1 MAQDKVQAPNEL
13 GQLQALLGL
22 MGGGGT
28 TTTTSATNT
37 APLQGVLSQL
47 QGVDYNALLQ
57 GIFQQA
63 AGQIPGLQSA
73 YGRAVGAR
81 SSGNAPMQAALQ
93 ELLKATTL
101 EGQKQIATQQNQ
113 NLATQATAASNLI
126 GKQQTTAQNS
136 QLGQLAGI
144 LGLAQAAKQLG
155 GYKSIQDMF
164 AELTGTAPTQTPAPV
179 RDAVPIPVEQISAPQ
194 MSVAPMQPYNLLADI
209 ASYSTPASYEA
220 PVNYAAPQDYSTPGG
235 MSNAPAQWVPTVNL
249 NAYVT
254 PQEPAPEMSMAPQE
268 WLTAPDVMSY
278 FGAQ

>member
-1 MAQDKVQAPNEL
+1 MADQKVQAPS
-13 GQLQALLGL
+13 QLATLQSLLGL
-22 MGGGGT
+22 LGGGGQVQT
-28 TTTTSATNT
+28 VTPTNT
-37 APLQGVLSQL
+37 APLQGVLSNL
-47 QGVDYNALLQ
+47 QGVDYNKLLQ

-63 AGQIPGLQSA
+63 AGQIPGMQSA

-113 NLATQATAASNLI
+113 NLATQATAASSLM
-126 GKQQTTAQNS
+126 GKQQTTAQKS

-144 LGLAQAAKQLG
+144 IGLAQAAKQLG

-164 AELTGTAPTQTPAPV
+164 ADLTGTVPAQTPAPV
-179 RDAVPIPVEQISAPQ
+179 RDAVPIPVEQIAAPQ

-220 PVNYAAPQDYSTPGG
+220 PVNYAAPQDYSTTGG

-249 NAYVT
+249 NDYVT
-254 PQEPAPEMSMAPQE
+254 TQEPAPEMSMAPQE
-268 WLTAPDVMSY
+268 WFTAPDVMSY